1 MMLHLVMIPITL
13 LTILSENCVSSSNT
27 NTSSCPL
34 NLDYVLKVPWDSSSC
49 KNYYHSTATSINNN
63 TCCQTLRSLY
73 GVAFAQH
80 LKETSL
86 FRLPDVSTS
95 ISCLSIFQKN
105 LNSLSLPSNLTTS
118 ICNNFEPERFVNT
131 TNICANIQTK
141 QDWIDAVGPS
151 TSLVNACN
159 QDFEHDSTLCDGCLR
174 AGFQVQSELSAVD
187 KNDSHKVGCFYYTVL
202 YAAAMAPTFGPET
215 RSALVCPFGLPMIST
230 NKRSSSTPKLA
241 LIFGLT
247 GAGLALAAMLCL
259 CTLSCWWTNLRKKRR
274 KPRRVLGYEFD
285 VEGESRSRTSVRPKT
300 GSKWFTI
307 QELEEATENFS
318 PDNFIGRGQFGVVY
332 KGILDDGTMVAV
344 KRLIESDFQGDADFC
359 NEVEIISTLKHR
371 NLVHLRGCCVESI
384 KNHHYGDEDNTRYLV
399 YDYMPNGNLSDHLF
413 FQLENNQGGA
423 RMAPKPLSW
432 PRRKN
437 IILDVAKAIAY
448 LHYGIKPAI
457 YHRDIKATNILLD
470 IDMRARVADFGLAKQ
485 SSEGQSHLTT
495 RVAGTH
501 GYLAPEYALYGQLTE
516 KSDVYSFGVVVLEI
530 MCGRKAL
537 DLSTTGSSRNLLLTD
552 WAWSLVK
559 EGKMEEVF
567 DATLLE
573 NEKVEGEGDNNP
585 RWIMER
591 FVMVGILCAHVMVA
605 LRPTILDAL
614 KMLEGDIEIP
624 AIPDRPYYAVEY
636 TKISSLPGSRS

>member
-1 MMLHLVMIPITL
+1 MMLLMIPITL
-13 LTILSENCVSSSNT
+13 LTILSESSVSSSNT

-34 NLDYVLKVPWDSSSC
+34 NLDYVLTVPWDSSSC
-49 KNYYHSTATSINNN
+49 KNYHSNAKSNNN

-80 LKETSL
+80 LRETSL
-86 FRLPDVSTS
+86 FRLPDLSTS
-95 ISCLSIFQKN
+95 ISCLAVLQKN
-105 LNSLSLPSNLTTS
+105 LNSLALPENLTTS

-131 TNICANIQTK
+131 TNICAGIQTR
-141 QDWIDAVGPS
+141 QDWLDLVGPS
-151 TSLVNACN
+151 TALVRACD
-159 QDFEHDSTLCDGCLR
+159 QDFEHDPTLCDACLR
-174 AGFQVQSELSAVD
+174 AGFRVQAELFAVD
-187 KNDSHKVGCFYYTVL
+187 RNESHTVGCFYYTVL
-202 YAAAMAPTFGPET
+202 YAAAMAPKFGPET
-215 RSALVCPFGLPMIST
+215 KSALVCPFGLPMISEE
-230 NKRSSSTPKLA
+230 RSSRAPKLA

-247 GAGLALAAMLCL
+247 GAGLALVVVLCL
-259 CTLSCWWTNLRKKRR
+259 CKLSWWWTNMRKKRR

-285 VEGESRSRTSVRPKT
+285 VEGESRSRTSTRPKV

-307 QELEEATENFS
+307 QELEEATGNFS
-318 PDNFIGRGQFGVVY
+318 PHNFLGRGQFGVVY

-344 KRLIESDFQGDADFC
+344 KRLMESDFQGDADFC

-384 KNHHYGDEDNTRYLV
+384 KHHHDYEEEDNARYLV

-413 FQLENNQGGA
+413 FQSEAGIIS
-423 RMAPKPLSW
+423 KPLSW

-537 DLSTTGSSRNLLLTD
+537 DLSSTGSSRNLLLTD

-559 EGKMEEVF
+559 EGRMEEVF

-573 NEKVEGEGDNNP
+573 NQKAEGEGDDNP
-585 RWIMER
+585 RWMMER

-614 KMLEGDIEIP
+614 KMLEGDVEIP

-636 TKISSLPGSRS
+636 TKISTLPGSTSIR

>member
-1 MMLHLVMIPITL
+1 MMLHLVIF
-13 LTILSENCVSSSNT
+13 LTILSKNSVSSSNT

-34 NLDYVLKVPWDSSSC
+34 NLDYVLTVPWDSSFC
-49 KNYYHSTATSINNN
+49 KNYHSTTTSNNNNN

-73 GVAFAQH
+73 GVAFARY

-86 FRLPDVSTS
+86 FRLPDLSTS
-95 ISCLSIFQKN
+95 ISCLSIFQNN

-118 ICNNFEPERFVNT
+118 TCNNFEPERFVNT
-131 TNICANIQTK
+131 TNICANIQSK
-141 QDWIDAVGPS
+141 QDWVDAVGPS
-151 TSLVNACN
+151 TPLVNACN
-159 QDFEHDSTLCDGCLR
+159 QDFEHDSTLCDACLR
-174 AGFQVQSELSAVD
+174 AGFQVQSQLSAVD
-187 KNDSHKVGCFYYTVL
+187 QNESHRVGCFYYTVL
-202 YAAAMAPTFGPET
+202 FAAAMATKFGPES
-215 RSALVCPFGLPMIST
+215 RSALVCPFGLPMVP
-230 NKRSSSTPKLA
+230 NKRSSGTAKLA

-247 GAGLALAAMLCL
+247 GAGLALVVMLCL
-259 CTLSCWWTNLRKKRR
+259 CKLSCWWTNLRKKRR

-285 VEGESRSRTSVRPKT
+285 VEGESRSRTSTRPKF
-300 GSKWFTI
+300 GSKWFAI
-307 QELEEATENFS
+307 EELAEATENFS
-318 PDNFIGRGQFGVVY
+318 PHNFIGRGQFGVVY
-332 KGILDDGTMVAV
+332 KGILDDGSMVAV
-344 KRLIESDFQGDADFC
+344 KRLIESESDFQGDADFC

-371 NLVHLRGCCVESI
+371 NLVHLRGCCVESV

-413 FQLENNQGGA
+413 LSLENSQGGA
-423 RMAPKPLSW
+423 GIIQKPLSW
-432 PRRKN
+432 PKRKN

-470 IDMRARVADFGLAKQ
+470 VDMRARVADFGLAKQ
-485 SSEGQSHLTT
+485 SSAGQSHLTT

-537 DLSTTGSSRNLLLTD
+537 DLSSTGSSRNLLLTD

-585 RWIMER
+585 RWVMER

-614 KMLEGDIEIP
+614 KMLEGDVEVP

-636 TKISSLPGSRS
+636 TKISTLPASRS